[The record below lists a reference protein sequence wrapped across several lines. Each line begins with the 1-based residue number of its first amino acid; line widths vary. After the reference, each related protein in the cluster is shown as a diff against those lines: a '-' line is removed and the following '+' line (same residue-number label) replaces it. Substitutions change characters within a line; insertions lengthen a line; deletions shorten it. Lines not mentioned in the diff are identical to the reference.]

1 MRLACSVREQ
11 VRKDDPE
18 LAFGDIGRKIADM
31 WNSKTAKVYLCV
43 GVNGVD
49 GCAGA
54 RVCVAKRAHVIVH
67 GIGCVCGGSVG
78 RRCVL
83 VW

>member
-54 RVCVAKRAHVIVH
+54 RVC
-67 GIGCVCGGSVG
+67 
-78 RRCVL
+78 
-83 VW
+83 